1 MSRRKP
7 QLFLTLFLVLLIFGL
22 GTRIVKAADEKE
34 KMGAEQEEA
43 AQEEENE
50 SSGGD
55 VLTEED

>member
-34 KMGAEQEEA
+34 KLGQNRKRRHRKKKMKAAEA
-43 AQEEENE
+43 MC
-50 SSGGD
+50 
-55 VLTEED
+55 